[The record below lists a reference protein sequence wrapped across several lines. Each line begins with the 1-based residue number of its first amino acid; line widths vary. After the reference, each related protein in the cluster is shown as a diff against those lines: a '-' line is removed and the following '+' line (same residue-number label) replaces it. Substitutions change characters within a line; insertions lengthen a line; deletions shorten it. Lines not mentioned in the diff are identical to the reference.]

1 MNGEVTRADLLEAVR
16 VIAREILEYDTDAT
30 DIDELYDAIHEQADS
45 LVNVYTYACIQEWLT
60 VGMPDAEE
68 YGADAPTHENPEST
82 TDRIYRE
89 ASVAMYYWYADGL
102 RCELSDLLE
111 ERNEVSA

>member
-16 VIAREILEYDTDAT
+16 ATAQEILEYDTEAT
-30 DIDELYDAIHEQADS
+30 DIDELYDAIHESADG
-45 LVNVYTYACIQEWLT
+45 LVNVYTYACIQEWIT
-60 VGMPDAEE
+60 AGMPDAED
-68 YGADAPTHENPEST
+68 YGADAPIHEEPEST
-82 TDRIYRE
+82 TARIYRE

-111 ERNEVSA
+111 ERNEVNA